1 MADAPEPAGGP
12 GADQAEPDPAT
23 VMANRRFAVLLVFVA
38 VVGVITSLVAWCFL
52 EAVHQIQTGVFTDL
66 PKDLGY
72 EGGAPNWWYLVVLA
86 IAGLITAAA
95 ITRLPGNGGHTP
107 ANGLST
113 EQVGPE
119 ALPGV
124 ILAALASIG
133 LGAVVGPEAPLIAI
147 GGGLG
152 ILAGRRLQRD
162 PQQQQVVDIVAA
174 SSTFAAVSFLFGS
187 PLIASIILIEA
198 IGLGGSQLRVVLVP
212 GLMAAGIGSL
222 VSVGMGSWTG
232 LSTSDISIGVLPLQE
247 FARPDLT
254 DFLWTIPFAAA
265 VAVLVVV
272 IFALGKRLVEAVRR
286 QPLLLTAAGGLI
298 VAGLAIAYSEITN
311 HTVNDVLFS
320 GQEEVGTLVSHASTY
335 SVGALLAILAFK
347 GLAYS
352 ISLAGFRGGP
362 IFPAIFLGAAA
373 GLAASHLPGFETTP
387 AVAVGI
393 GAATA
398 AALRLPLSGVTLA
411 LLLTSQS
418 GLGAG
423 PLIIVGVIVA
433 YLTSLAISRAF
444 EPPAI
449 ASSDE
454 GEAAS
459 PSEA

>member
-1 MADAPEPAGGP
+1 M
-12 GADQAEPDPAT
+12 
-23 VMANRRFAVLLVFVA
+23 
-38 VVGVITSLVAWCFL
+38 
-52 EAVHQIQTGVFTDL
+52 
-66 PKDLGY
+66 
-72 EGGAPNWWYLVVLA
+72 LA

-113 EQVGPE
+113 EQLGPE
-119 ALPGV
+119 AMPGV

-133 LGAVVGPEAPLIAI
+133 LGAVVGPEAPLIAM

-152 ILAGRRLQRD
+152 IFAARRLQKD
-162 PQQQQVVDIVAA
+162 APPQVVEIVAA

-187 PLIASIILIEA
+187 PLIAAIILIEA
-198 IGLGGSQLRVVLVP
+198 IGIGGSQLKIILVP

-232 LSTSDISIGVLPLQE
+232 LSTSDISIGVLPLPE

-254 DFLWTIPFAAA
+254 DFLWTIPFAVA
-265 VAVLVVV
+265 VAVLIIV
-272 IFALGKRLVEAVRR
+272 IFAIARPLVDVIQRR
-286 QPLLLTAAGGLI
+286 PLLLTPVGGLI
-298 VAGLAIAYSEITN
+298 IAGLAIGFSEITD
-311 HTVNDVLFS
+311 HPISEVLFS
-320 GQEEVGTLVSHASTY
+320 GQDQVGGLVTHASAY
-335 SVGALLAILAFK
+335 SVGALIALLAFK

-352 ISLAGFRGGP
+352 VSLAGFRGGP

-373 GLAASHLPGFETTP
+373 GLAAAHLPGFETTP

-398 AALRLPLSGVTLA
+398 AALKLPLSGVTLA

-418 GLGAG
+418 GLGSG

-433 YLTSLAISRAF
+433 YLVALAFSGYLDNRGA
-444 EPPAI
+444 PA
-449 ASSDE
+449 AT
-454 GEAAS
+454 
-459 PSEA
+459 

>member
-1 MADAPEPAGGP
+1 MAEAPGGESPP
-12 GADQAEPDPAT
+12 GAGHAESDPT
-23 VMANRRFAVLLVFVA
+23 EVMANRRFAVLLVFVA
-38 VVGVITSLVAWCFL
+38 IVGVITSLAAWCFL
-52 EAVHQIQTGVFTDL
+52 ELVQQIQTGVFTDL

-113 EQVGPE
+113 EQLGPE

-133 LGAVVGPEAPLIAI
+133 LGAVVGPEAPLIAM

-152 ILAGRRLQRD
+152 VIAARRLQRNP
-162 PQQQQVVDIVAA
+162 PQQMVEIVSAA
-174 SSTFAAVSFLFGS
+174 ATFAAVSFLFGS
-187 PLIASIILIEA
+187 PLIAAIILIEA
-198 IGLGGSQLRVVLVP
+198 IGIGGSQLRIVLVP

-232 LSTSDISIGVLPLQE
+232 LSTSDISIGVLQLPA

-254 DFLWTIPFAAA
+254 DFLWTIPFAVA
-265 VAVLVVV
+265 VAALVLA
-272 IFALGKRLVEAVRR
+272 IFALAKPLVDVIQRR
-286 QPLLLTAAGGLI
+286 PILLTPATGLI
-298 VAGLAIAYSEITN
+298 IAGLAIAFSEITN
-311 HTVNDVLFS
+311 HPVSDVLFS
-320 GQEEVGTLVSHASTY
+320 GQDQVGGLVTHASAY
-335 SVGALLAILAFK
+335 SVGALIALLALK

-352 ISLAGFRGGP
+352 VSLAGFRGGP
-362 IFPAIFLGAAA
+362 VFPAIFLGAAA
-373 GLAASHLPGFETTP
+373 GLAAAQLPGFETTP

-398 AALRLPLSGVTLA
+398 TALRLPLSAVTIA

-418 GLGAG
+418 GLGSG
-423 PLIIVGVIVA
+423 PLIIVGVTVA
-433 YLTSLAISRAF
+433 YLVSLAVSRRLEPDPRHSPDPGDTSRAA
-444 EPPAI
+444 PA
-449 ASSDE
+449 
-454 GEAAS
+454 
-459 PSEA
+459 

>member
-1 MADAPEPAGGP
+1 
-12 GADQAEPDPAT
+12 
-23 VMANRRFAVLLVFVA
+23 MANRRFAVLLVFVA
-38 VVGVITSLVAWCFL
+38 IVGVITSLVAWCFL

-72 EGGAPNWWYLVVLA
+72 DHGAPNWWYLVVLA

-113 EQVGPE
+113 EQLGPE

-124 ILAALASIG
+124 VLAALASIG
-133 LGAVVGPEAPLIAI
+133 LGAVVGPEAPLIAL

-152 ILAGRRLQRD
+152 ILAGRRLQQD
-162 PQQQQVVDIVAA
+162 PEQQQVVDIVAA
-174 SSTFAAVSFLFGS
+174 ASTFAAVSFLFGS
-187 PLIASIILIEA
+187 PLIAAIILIEA
-198 IGLGGSQLRVVLVP
+198 IGIGGSQLKIILVP

-232 LSTSDISIGVLPLQE
+232 LSTSDISIGVLPLPA

-254 DFLWTIPFAAA
+254 DFLWTIPFAVA
-265 VAVLVVV
+265 VAILITV
-272 IFALGKRLVEAVRR
+272 IFALARPLVDVIQRR
-286 QPLLLTAAGGLI
+286 PLLLTPFGGLI
-298 VAGLAIAYSEITN
+298 IAGLAIGFSEITN
-311 HTVNDVLFS
+311 HPISEVLFS
-320 GQEEVGTLVSHASTY
+320 GQDQVGGLVTHTSAY
-335 SVGALLAILAFK
+335 SVGALIALLAFK

-352 ISLAGFRGGP
+352 VSLAGFRGGP

-373 GLAASHLPGFETTP
+373 GLAAAHLPGFETTP

-398 AALRLPLSGVTLA
+398 AALKLPLSGVTLA

-418 GLGAG
+418 GLGSG

-433 YLTSLAISRAF
+433 YLVALALSRYLDNRGAPA
-444 EPPAI
+444 PP
-449 ASSDE
+449 
-454 GEAAS
+454 
-459 PSEA
+459 

>member
-12 GADQAEPDPAT
+12 AVEQPEPDPAE

-38 VVGVITSLVAWCFL
+38 IVGVITSLVAWCFL

-72 EGGAPNWWYLVVLA
+72 DHGAPNWWYLVVLA

-113 EQVGPE
+113 EQLGPE
-119 ALPGV
+119 AIPGV
-124 ILAALASIG
+124 VLAALASIG
-133 LGAVVGPEAPLIAI
+133 LGAVVGPEAPLIAL
-147 GGGLG
+147 GGALG
-152 ILAGRRLQRD
+152 ILAARRLQKD
-162 PQQQQVVDIVAA
+162 PPQQMVDIVAA
-174 SSTFAAVSFLFGS
+174 ASTFAAVSFLFGS

-232 LSTSDISIGVLPLQE
+232 LSTSDISIGVLPLPE

-272 IFALGKRLVEAVRR
+272 IFALAKPLVGELRR
-286 QPLLLTAAGGLI
+286 SPLLLTAVAGLI
-298 VAGLAIAYSEITN
+298 IAGLAIAFSEITG
-311 HTVNDVLFS
+311 HPVSDVLFS
-320 GQEEVGTLVSHASTY
+320 GQDEVGGVVAHASAY
-335 SVGALLAILAFK
+335 SVGALLALLAFK
-347 GLAYS
+347 GLAYA

-373 GLAASHLPGFETTP
+373 GLAAAHLPGFETTP

-418 GLGAG
+418 GLGSG

-449 ASSDE
+449 ASSDG

-459 PSEA
+459 PSSA

>member
-1 MADAPEPAGGP
+1 MAEAPGDGPTPAAQG
-12 GADQAEPDPAT
+12 EPDPAE
-23 VMANRRFAVLLVFVA
+23 VMVNRRFAGLLVFVA
-38 VVGVITSLVAWCFL
+38 IVGVITSLVAWCFL
-52 EAVHQIQTGVFTDL
+52 ELVHQIQTGVFTDL

-72 EGGAPNWWYLVVLA
+72 DHGAPNWWYLVVLG

-113 EQVGPE
+113 ERLGPE
-119 ALPGV
+119 AMPGV

-133 LGAVVGPEAPLIAI
+133 LGAVVGPEAPLIAM

-152 ILAGRRLQRD
+152 IFAARRLQKD
-162 PQQQQVVDIVAA
+162 APPQVVEIVAA

-187 PLIASIILIEA
+187 PLIAAIILIEA
-198 IGLGGSQLRVVLVP
+198 IGIGGSQLKIILVP

-232 LSTSDISIGVLPLQE
+232 LSTSDISIGVLPLPE

-254 DFLWTIPFAAA
+254 DFLWTIPFAVA
-265 VAVLVVV
+265 VAVLIIV
-272 IFALGKRLVEAVRR
+272 IFALARPLVDVIQRR
-286 QPLLLTAAGGLI
+286 PLLLTPVAGLI
-298 VAGLAIAYSEITN
+298 IAGLAIGFSEITN
-311 HTVNDVLFS
+311 HPISEVLFS
-320 GQEEVGTLVSHASTY
+320 GQDQVGGLVTHASAY
-335 SVGALLAILAFK
+335 SVGALIALLAFK

-352 ISLAGFRGGP
+352 VSLSGFRGGP

-373 GLAASHLPGFETTP
+373 GLAAAHLPGFETTP

-398 AALRLPLSGVTLA
+398 AALKLPLSGVTLA

-418 GLGAG
+418 GLGSG

-433 YLTSLAISRAF
+433 YLVALAFSGYLDDRGGAWDRVSATSAR
-444 EPPAI
+444 
-449 ASSDE
+449 
-454 GEAAS
+454 
-459 PSEA
+459 